1 MFSEEEL
8 INDGLTPEEAE
19 MFMDTLA
26 MSETINIIPDD
37 VDGFLKKCDEKIPA
51 GTAEGMK
58 AIFEYAEKD
67 PEFFKQL
74 VALNIALGTEL
85 NNKEVKVNIPTLD
98 GLSDEE
104 YRTAKAN
111 YFSTLSKLTNE
122 DRTEFLKLI
131 TNLTPEQKSDMIER
145 LKG

>member
-19 MFMDTLA
+19 KFMDVLA
-26 MSETINIIPDD
+26 TAETINMIPDD
-37 VDGFLKKCDEKIPA
+37 IDGFLKKCDEKIPA
-51 GTAEGMK
+51 GTADGMK

-85 NNKEVKVNIPTLD
+85 NNEEVKVNIPTLD
-98 GLSDEE
+98 GLSNEE
-104 YRTAKAN
+104 YKAAKAN
-111 YFSTLSKLTNE
+111 YLKTLTKLTDE
-122 DRTEFLKLI
+122 DRTEFLKLV
-131 TNLTPEQKSDMIER
+131 TNLTPEQKTDMIER

>member
-19 MFMDTLA
+19 MFAETLA
-26 MSETINIIPDD
+26 LSETINMIPDD
-37 VDGFLKKCDEKIPA
+37 IDGFLKKCEEKIPA
-51 GTAEGMK
+51 GTTEGMK
-58 AIFEYAEKD
+58 AIFDYADTD

-74 VALNIALGTEL
+74 MALNIALGTEL
-85 NNKEVKVNIPTLD
+85 NNEEVKLNIPTLE

-104 YRTAKAN
+104 YKTAKAN
-111 YFSTLSKLTNE
+111 FAKTISKITDK
-122 DRTEFLKLI
+122 DRAEFLELI
-131 TNLTPEQKSDMIER
+131 ANLTDEQKAELIDR

>member
-19 MFMDTLA
+19 MFTSALA
-26 MSETINIIPDD
+26 LSETINMIPDD
-37 VDGFLKKCDEKIPA
+37 IDGFLKNCDEKIPA

-85 NNKEVKVNIPTLD
+85 NNEEIKVNIPTLD

-104 YRTAKAN
+104 YKAAKAN
-111 YFSTLSKLTNE
+111 YFNTLSKLTDE
-122 DRTEFLKLI
+122 DRTEFLKLVI
-131 TNLTPEQKSDMIER
+131 NLTPEQKSDMIER